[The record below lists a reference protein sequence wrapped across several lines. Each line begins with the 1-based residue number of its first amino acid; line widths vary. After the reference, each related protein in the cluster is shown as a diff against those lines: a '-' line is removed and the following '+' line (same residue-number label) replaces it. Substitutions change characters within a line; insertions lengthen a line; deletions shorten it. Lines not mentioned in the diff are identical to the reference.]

1 MQHIFLYNGKS
12 SGDFNLLLS
21 GEDTWEKPM
30 PDIERMQIPGRN
42 GDLILS
48 NHRYSNVTVTYH
60 VGIKRDFDRNFTA
73 FMNFLLKE
81 PGYHRLEDS
90 YHGDYYRMA
99 VLDKEINP
107 KLGFQNHSGT
117 FDLTFSCMPQQYLKS
132 GERLQVLTGS
142 GTVYNP
148 TIYDAKPLL
157 RIYGSGTLLVGVER
171 VTVTDNDSFIDLDC
185 ELEDA
190 FRDTVNMNQHL
201 ELEHN
206 DFPFLKSGIN
216 NITFVSGITKVE
228 LIPRWWCL

>member
-1 MQHIFLYNGKS
+1 MHIFLYNGRS
-12 SGDFNLLLS
+12 SQDFGLILS
-21 GEDTWEKPM
+21 GEDTWKKSM
-30 PDIERMQIPGRN
+30 PDVERMQIPGRN

-48 NHRYSNVTVTYH
+48 NHRYSNVEVTYH
-60 VGIKRDFDRNFTA
+60 VGIKRNFDRNFTS

-90 YHGDYYRMA
+90 YHPDYYRMA
-99 VLDKEINP
+99 VLDKEISP
-107 KLGFQNHSGT
+107 KLAYQNYSGS

-142 GTVYNP
+142 GTVFNP

-157 RIYGSGTLLVGVER
+157 RIYGRGRLTVGDEQ
-171 VTVTDNDSFIDLDC
+171 VTVTENDSFIDLDC

-190 FRDTVNMNQHL
+190 FRDTVNLNGCI
-201 ELEHN
+201 ELSSG
-206 DFPFLKSGIN
+206 DFPVLKPGSTS
-216 NITFVSGITKVE
+216 ITFGSGITTVE

>member
-1 MQHIFLYNGKS
+1 MHIFLYNGRS
-12 SGDFNLLLS
+12 SQDFGLILS
-21 GEDTWEKPM
+21 GEDTWKKSM
-30 PDIERMQIPGRN
+30 SDVERMQIPGRN

-48 NHRYSNVTVTYH
+48 NHRYSNVEVTYH
-60 VGIKRDFDRNFTA
+60 VGIKRNFDRNFTS

-90 YHGDYYRMA
+90 YHPDYYRMA
-99 VLDKEINP
+99 VLDKQISP
-107 KLGFQNHSGT
+107 KLAYQNYSGS

-142 GTVYNP
+142 GTVFNP

-157 RIYGSGTLLVGVER
+157 RIYGRGRLTVGDEQ
-171 VTVTDNDSFIDLDC
+171 VTVTENDSFIDLDC

-190 FRDTVNMNQHL
+190 FRDTVNLNGCI
-201 ELEHN
+201 ELSSG
-206 DFPFLKSGIN
+206 DFPVLKPGSTS
-216 NITFVSGITKVE
+216 ITFGSGITKVE